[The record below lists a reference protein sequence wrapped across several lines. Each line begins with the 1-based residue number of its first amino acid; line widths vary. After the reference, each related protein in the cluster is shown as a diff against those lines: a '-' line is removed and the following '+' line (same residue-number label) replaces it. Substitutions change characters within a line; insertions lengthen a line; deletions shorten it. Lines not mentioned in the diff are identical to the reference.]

1 MSKETTPNRWFQA
14 LRASPPP
21 AEMDAAD
28 LGTAFGLDLSL
39 NEIAHE
45 PPIKVKSAETRQ
57 GWVGRLALRRK
68 PSA

>member
-1 MSKETTPNRWFQA
+1 MSKATTPNRWFQA
-14 LRASPPP
+14 WRPNPQP
-21 AEMDAAD
+21 VEMDAAD
-28 LGTAFGLDLSL
+28 LGTAFGLDMSL

-45 PPIKVKSAETRQ
+45 PPVKAKPVSGKP